1 MGTGVRITTSKFSM
15 AFGATLAGV
24 IAASTAS
31 AQTSPI
37 PLAPTFRC
45 KEVIIPPGPD
55 PDLPV
60 LKPIFRSITGLAEN
74 DFDCLAWQ
82 DLIYLMW
89 PAKPNERG
97 VPDPNRKIGASGPT
111 VWESYR
117 TADTVFLPQ
126 GRDPGPWQQLQL
138 MTTLESGLAQQVA
151 SGAVRNLTMTSKVSR
166 EVLSTILQNAS
177 ALPPPIL
184 KGISQAGGGTLYDL
198 NGFPV
203 YYEVAMDKVQ
213 YDYIHDHQLYNA
225 YRQAVFARTNVISL
239 PAGTVDVPLGAVEV
253 KAAWKVL
260 SDAERHSGRFHTIQ
274 ALLGGAKTPVTVG
287 LVGFHVFVVNGA
299 QGAWATFAQM
309 DNAPS
314 GTPATSGT
322 FNFFNP
328 KCKLPGSDKPCPV
341 NVQDANP
348 GQVLQVTPDS
358 NAATKLNTYMHYILQ
373 KDNAKTPWQFY
384 NLIDVQWAL
393 DPKVI
398 SDLKAPVTVP
408 PPLPNG
414 TPNVPA
420 VNKDMLN
427 PVLETFLQ
435 LPYPPLLGRLTP
447 GNSCLG
453 CHQYATTAAVG
464 IQQPPYAA
472 GYSFMLGRAS
482 ALPTDA
488 P

>member
-1 MGTGVRITTSKFSM
+1 MGFDIRTTISNLGM
-15 AFGATLAGV
+15 TFGATLAGLV
-24 IAASTAS
+24 AAGAAG
-31 AQTSPI
+31 AQTTPI
-37 PLAPTFRC
+37 PLAPTFQCR
-45 KEVIIPPGPD
+45 ELPVHPD

-60 LKPIFRSITGLAEN
+60 LKPIFRSMTDLSE
-74 DFDCLAWQ
+74 DEFDCLAWQ
-82 DLIYLMW
+82 DFIYLMW
-89 PAKPNERG
+89 PAQANQRG

-117 TADTVFLPQ
+117 TADTVFLPE
-126 GRDPGPWQQLQL
+126 GRDPGPWQQLEL
-138 MTTLESGLAQQVA
+138 MSTLQPSLAQQVA
-151 SGAVRNLTMTSKVSR
+151 SGAVRNLTQTTKVSR
-166 EVLSTILQNAS
+166 PVLGTILQNA
-177 ALPPPIL
+177 AAFPPPIL
-184 KGISQAGGGTLYDL
+184 NGISQAGGGTLYDL

-203 YYEVAMDKVQ
+203 YYEVAMDQVQ
-213 YDYIHDHQLYNA
+213 YDYIRQYKLYNA
-225 YRQAVFARTNVISL
+225 YRQAVYARSNVINL
-239 PAGTVDVPLGAVEV
+239 PAGTRENQLGAVEV

-260 SDAERHSGRFHTIQ
+260 TDAERHSGRFHTIQ

-287 LVGFHVFVVNGA
+287 LVGFQVFVVNGV

-314 GTPATSGT
+314 GKAATSGK

-328 KCKLPGSDKPCPV
+328 NCKTSDGKPCPV
-341 NVQDANP
+341 NVKDADP
-348 GQVLQVTPDS
+348 GQVVQVTPDAD
-358 NAATKLNTYMHYILQ
+358 AATKLNTYMHYILQ
-373 KDNAKTPWQFY
+373 QADAKTSWQYY

-393 DPKVI
+393 DPKVL
-398 SDLKAPVTVP
+398 SGLTPPVSV
-408 PPLPNG
+408 PLPTG
-414 TPNVPA
+414 KPNIPA
-420 VNKDMLN
+420 ANRDFLN

-464 IQQPPYAA
+464 ILQPPYATS
-472 GYSFMLGRAS
+472 YSFMLGRAQ

>member
-1 MGTGVRITTSKFSM
+1 MGTGVGITTSKFSV
-15 AFGATLAGV
+15 AFGATLAGL

-31 AQTSPI
+31 AQTPPI
-37 PLAPTFRC
+37 PLAPTFQC
-45 KEVIIPPGPD
+45 QELPKPVD

-60 LKPIFRSITGLAEN
+60 LKPIFRSMTDLSEN
-74 DFDCLAWQ
+74 EFDCLAWQ

-89 PAKPNERG
+89 PAQANQRG

-117 TADTVFLPQ
+117 TADTVFLPE
-126 GRDPGPWQQLQL
+126 GRDPGPWQQLEL
-138 MTTLESGLAQQVA
+138 MATLQASLAQQVA
-151 SGAVRNLTMTSKVSR
+151 SGAVRNLTMTAKVSR
-166 EVLSTILQNAS
+166 PVLSTILRNA
-177 ALPPPIL
+177 AAFPPAIL
-184 KGISQAGGGTLYDL
+184 DGISQAGGGTLYDL

-239 PAGTVDVPLGAVEV
+239 PAGTADNQLGAVEV

-260 SDAERHSGRFHTIQ
+260 SDAERRSGRFHTIQ
-274 ALLGGAKTPVTVG
+274 ALLGGAKSPVTVG
-287 LVGFHVFVVNGA
+287 LVGFHVFVVNGV

-314 GTPATSGT
+314 GKPATSGT

-328 KCKLPGSDKPCPV
+328 SCKIPGSAKPCPL
-341 NVQDANP
+341 NVKDADP
-348 GQVLQVTPDS
+348 GQVLQITPDAE
-358 NAATKLNTYMHYILQ
+358 AATKLNTYMHYILQ
-373 KDNAKTPWQFY
+373 QADAKSPWQYY

-393 DPKVI
+393 VPKVI
-398 SDLKAPVTVP
+398 SDLKAPVP

-414 TPNVPA
+414 TPNIPA
-420 VNKDMLN
+420 DNKDMLN

-435 LPYPPLLGRLTP
+435 LPYPMPPGPPAP
-447 GNSCLG
+447 GNSCLA

-464 IQQPPYAA
+464 IQQPPYATS
-472 GYSFMLGRAS
+472 YSFMLGRAQ

>member
-1 MGTGVRITTSKFSM
+1 MGTGVGITTSKFSV
-15 AFGATLAGV
+15 AFGATLAGL

-31 AQTSPI
+31 AQTPPI
-37 PLAPTFRC
+37 PLAPTFQC
-45 KEVIIPPGPD
+45 QELPKPVD

-60 LKPIFRSITGLAEN
+60 LKPIFRSMTDLSEN
-74 DFDCLAWQ
+74 EFDCLAWQ

-89 PAKPNERG
+89 PAQANQRG

-117 TADTVFLPQ
+117 TADTVFLPE
-126 GRDPGPWQQLQL
+126 GRDPGPWQQLEL
-138 MTTLESGLAQQVA
+138 MATLQPSLAQQVA
-151 SGAVRNLTMTSKVSR
+151 SGAVRNLTMTAKVSR
-166 EVLSTILQNAS
+166 PVLSTILRNA
-177 ALPPPIL
+177 AAFPPAIL
-184 KGISQAGGGTLYDL
+184 DGISQAGGGTLYDL

-239 PAGTVDVPLGAVEV
+239 PAGTADNQLGAVEV

-260 SDAERHSGRFHTIQ
+260 SDAERRSGRFHTVQ

-287 LVGFHVFVVNGA
+287 LVGFHVFVVNGV

-314 GTPATSGT
+314 GKPATSGT

-328 KCKLPGSDKPCPV
+328 NCKIPGSAKPCPL
-341 NVQDANP
+341 NVKDADP
-348 GQVLQVTPDS
+348 GQVLQITPDAD
-358 NAATKLNTYMHYILQ
+358 AATKLNTYMHYILRQ
-373 KDNAKTPWQFY
+373 ADAKSPWQYY

-393 DPKVI
+393 VPKVI
-398 SDLKAPVTVP
+398 SDLKAPVP

-414 TPNVPA
+414 TPNIPA
-420 VNKDMLN
+420 DNKDMLN

-435 LPYPPLLGRLTP
+435 LPYPMPPGPPAP
-447 GNSCLG
+447 GNSCLA

-464 IQQPPYAA
+464 IQQPPYATS
-472 GYSFMLGRAS
+472 YSFMLGRAQ

>member
-1 MGTGVRITTSKFSM
+1 MGLGITTARFCL
-15 AFGATLAGV
+15 AFGATLAGL
-24 IAASTAS
+24 IAASAAS
-31 AQTSPI
+31 AQAPQ
-37 PLAPTFRC
+37 PPTFRC

-55 PDLPV
+55 PDLP
-60 LKPIFRSITGLAEN
+60 KIAPNFRYTTDLSEN
-74 DFDCLAWQ
+74 EFDCLAWQ

-89 PAKPNERG
+89 PAQADQRG
-97 VPDPNRKIGASGPT
+97 VPDRYRKLGASGPT

-117 TADTVFLPQ
+117 TADTVFLPE

-138 MTTLESGLAQQVA
+138 MATLQPSLAQQVA
-151 SGAVRNLTMTSKVSR
+151 SGAVRNLTMTTKVSR
-166 EVLSTILQNAS
+166 PVLSTILQNAS
-177 ALPPPIL
+177 AFPPPIL
-184 KGISQAGGGTLYDL
+184 NGIAQAGGGTLYDL
-198 NGFPV
+198 NGIPV

-239 PAGTVDVPLGAVEV
+239 PAGTKDNPLGAVEV

-260 SDAERHSGRFHTIQ
+260 TDAERHSGRFHTIQ
-274 ALLGGAKTPVTVG
+274 ALLGGSKNTVTVG
-287 LVGFHVFVVNGA
+287 LVGFHVFVINGV

-314 GTPATSGT
+314 EKPATSGK

-328 KCKLPGSDKPCPV
+328 NCKIPGTDKPCSV
-341 NVQDANP
+341 NVKDADP
-348 GQVLQVTPDS
+348 GQVLQITPDAD
-358 NAATKLNTYMHYILQ
+358 AATKLNTYMHYILRQ
-373 KDNAKTPWQFY
+373 YDAKSPWQYY

-398 SDLKAPVTVP
+398 SDLKAPVSV
-408 PPLPNG
+408 PLPDG
-414 TPNVPA
+414 TPNIPA
-420 VNKDMLN
+420 VNKDFLN

-435 LPYPPLLGRLTP
+435 LPYPRLLGRLTP

-464 IQQPPYAA
+464 IQQPPYATS
-472 GYSFMLGRAS
+472 YSFMFGRAQ

>member
-1 MGTGVRITTSKFSM
+1 MGIGIRITTSTFSLGI
-15 AFGATLAGV
+15 GAALAGL

-31 AQTSPI
+31 AQTP
-37 PLAPTFRC
+37 PPAPPTFHCQELIR
-45 KEVIIPPGPD
+45 PTD

-60 LKPIFRSITGLAEN
+60 LKPIFRSTTDLAEN
-74 DFDCLAWQ
+74 EFDCLAWQ
-82 DLIYLMW
+82 DFIYLMW
-89 PAKPNERG
+89 PAQANQRG

-138 MTTLESGLAQQVA
+138 MATLQSSLAQQVA
-151 SGAVRNLTMTSKVSR
+151 SGAVRNLTQTSKVSGP
-166 EVLSTILQNAS
+166 VLGTILQNA
-177 ALPPPIL
+177 AAFPPPIL
-184 KGISQAGGGTLYDL
+184 HGISQAGGGTLYDL

-213 YDYIHDHQLYNA
+213 YDYIRQYKLYNA
-225 YRQAVFARTNVISL
+225 YQQAVYARTNVISL
-239 PAGTVDVPLGAVEV
+239 PSGTKDNPLGAMEV

-260 SDAERHSGRFHTIQ
+260 SDAERRSGRFHTVQ
-274 ALLGGAKTPVTVG
+274 ALLAGAKTPVTVG
-287 LVGFHVFVVNGA
+287 LVGFHVFVVNGV

-314 GTPATSGT
+314 GQPATSGT

-328 KCKLPGSDKPCPV
+328 NCKVPGSDKPCPV
-341 NVQDANP
+341 NVKDADP
-348 GQVLQVTPDS
+348 GQVLQVTP
-358 NAATKLNTYMHYILQ
+358 NATIADALNKYMHYILQ
-373 KDNAKTPWQFY
+373 QADAKSPWQYY
-384 NLIDVQWAL
+384 NLIDVQWARN
-393 DPKVI
+393 PKVI
-398 SDLKAPVTVP
+398 SDLPAPVS

-420 VNKDMLN
+420 DNKDMLN

-435 LPYPPLLGRLTP
+435 EPYPPPPGPPAP

-464 IQQPPYAA
+464 IQQPPYATS
-472 GYSFMLGRAS
+472 YSFMFGGAS

-488 P
+488 H